1 MLDILGRVLSRK
13 CGSESKGSFNAFSFR
28 DSVGKM
34 RPPSRADWT
43 CVLQPGE
50 GRTGTGPSAGAS
62 GSWAGAGGTNT
73 GGSDSDKGLYF
84 WGPLPS
90 VKHFLSGVH
99 LSQVLKP
106 MLPACRCDTRLVLA
120 PSQAFVVGHAETQVG
135 AGPQHWKPKPRT
147 HFQHPTPPHPI
158 PGPS

>member
-1 MLDILGRVLSRK
+1 MHFPSGTASAKWDRRPGQTGRV
-13 CGSESKGSFNAFSFR
+13 FFS
-28 DSVGKM
+28 
-34 RPPSRADWT
+34 PARAG
-43 CVLQPGE
+43 QE
-50 GRTGTGPSAGAS
+50 RGPAGAS

-84 WGPLPS
+84 WGLLPS

-120 PSQAFVVGHAETQVG
+120 PSQAFVVGHAKTQVG
-135 AGPQHWKPKPRT
+135 AGPQHWKPKLRT
-147 HFQHPTPPHPI
+147 HFQHPTPPHPT